1 MQRKQPI
8 PKPAARQKALPRA
21 PAAHRTPPLD
31 KPPLDKRKIKVEQR
45 PSSKRGVQSARALF
59 AAGVPRSES
68 AEEDVPPRSL
78 ADPEGLSPAEGSR
91 PQKPFK
97 SLTCLGDLQ
106 NFSPA
111 SSPASPIILNQV
123 DSSSP
128 DAIMECEDVIPTT
141 HVPPEAAADDTV
153 QAPTDPDPTEY
164 DPEDDIV
171 IPITP
176 GSPEAAADDTV
187 PGPPGDIVH
196 APDSEDHAIVQDPA
210 ARGVSP
216 YVPPPPK

>member
-1 MQRKQPI
+1 M
-8 PKPAARQKALPRA
+8 
-21 PAAHRTPPLD
+21 
-31 KPPLDKRKIKVEQR
+31 
-45 PSSKRGVQSARALF
+45 QSARAPF
-59 AAGVPRSES
+59 AAAGSARTKIPRTLAVPSKAPSES

-78 ADPEGLSPAEGSR
+78 AGPEGLSPAEGSR

-176 GSPEAAADDTV
+176 VSPEAAADDTV

>member
-1 MQRKQPI
+1 MLRQQPI

-111 SSPASPIILNQV
+111 SSPASPIILNQD

-153 QAPTDPDPTEY
+153 QAPT
-164 DPEDDIV
+164 
-171 IPITP
+171 
-176 GSPEAAADDTV
+176 DDTV